1 MWLEGVAMNS
11 GRIYLTVKDLLEQE
25 FNIDARGYRPQEVD
39 KFLDYV
45 IKDYTE
51 YMSIIKAQ
59 EADIK
64 SLTEEVT
71 NLKQEIR
78 RLNDELETAEKENSK
93 TSNNLDLLKRGK
105 SMLALSEMIVVFV
118 LREKVT

>member
-1 MWLEGVAMNS
+1 MWLEGVAMND
-11 GRIYLTVKDLLEQE
+11 GRIILTVKDLLEQD

-39 KFLDYV
+39 KFLDIV

-59 EADIK
+59 ETDIK
-64 SLTEEVT
+64 SLTDEVT
-71 NLKQEIR
+71 SLKQEIR

-93 TSNNLDLLKRGK
+93 ASNNLDLLKRISK
-105 SMLALSEMIVVFV
+105 L
-118 LREKVT
+118 EKAVYGSNE

>member
-11 GRIYLTVKDLLEQE
+11 GRIILTVKDLLEQE

-51 YMSIIKAQ
+51 YMNIIKAL
-59 EADIK
+59 EMDNK
-64 SLTEEVT
+64 NLSEEVT
-71 NLKQEIR
+71 SLKQEIR
-78 RLNDELETAEKENSK
+78 RLNDELETAEKESAK
-93 TSNNLDLLKRGK
+93 TSNNVDLLKRISK
-105 SMLALSEMIVVFV
+105 L
-118 LREKVT
+118 EKAVYGSNE

>member
-51 YMSIIKAQ
+51 YMNIIKAR
-59 EADIK
+59 ESEIK

-93 TSNNLDLLKRGK
+93 TSNNVDLLKRISK
-105 SMLALSEMIVVFV
+105 L
-118 LREKVT
+118 EKAVYGSNE